1 MLQNTKLR
9 PSGQYGNAFLQAFC
23 TGRGVNRRL
32 FPVRRGKSRPVPHWL
47 RTKKRA
53 RSVPG
58 AQERRRATGR
68 ELQNKGRT
76 ALRRKTAFFCGKAG
90 RTGGRAAG
98 GKLRAGRAVLVEKKG
113 GKRRKRRPEKDGRS
127 RRHGGGG
134 ACRDKEWGDAPRKE
148 DAGGERA
155 FSAGKRRKR
164 AETSP
169 CRTREGQLPKGR
181 NRAGEEGAKRSCPP
195 HRTEGEAK
203 DGRSRRPGAKSG
215 ESEHKPKARSQ
226 GQKLKREPKSPFPF
240 RKGGCRGLFRRRRAF
255 FRGVVVNFF
264 GTDGFSLPPQRI
276 VLRSSSC
283 PRHGAMS
290 FFTEHQGISGV
301 DDENL

>member
-1 MLQNTKLR
+1 MGGEAHAGTRNGEMRRGRKTQGAKGCFLRENGGNGRKLL
-9 PSGQYGNAFLQAFC
+9 PA
-23 TGRGVNRRL
+23 GRG
-32 FPVRRGKSRPVPHWL
+32 KASC
-47 RTKKRA
+47 
-53 RSVPG
+53 
-58 AQERRRATGR
+58 
-68 ELQNKGRT
+68 
-76 ALRRKTAFFCGKAG
+76 RRKGTAPG
-90 RTGGRAAG
+90 R
-98 GKLRAGRAVLVEKKG
+98 
-113 GKRRKRRPEKDGRS
+113 
-127 RRHGGGG
+127 
-134 ACRDKEWGDAPRKE
+134 
-148 DAGGERA
+148 
-155 FSAGKRRKR
+155 
-164 AETSP
+164 
-169 CRTREGQLPKGR
+169 
-181 NRAGEEGAKRSCPP
+181 GAKRSCTP

-215 ESEHKPKARSQ
+215 ESEQKPKARSQ